1 MLKKLKCAIKLT
13 YMITKYVLKPQRN
26 FLTAGNKVKV
36 VVMLR
41 GREMQHNHLAME
53 LIQKFLAEFE
63 EDTIVLE
70 KKPAQEGKNVVM
82 VIAPQGSK

>member
-1 MLKKLKCAIKLT
+1 
-13 YMITKYVLKPQRN
+13 
-26 FLTAGNKVKV
+26 
-36 VVMLR
+36 MLR